1 MTPSS
6 SSYRSRRLHLRD
18 GREVSLRA
26 VVANDAAEIIQAFER
41 LSADSRYHRFMQHKK
56 QLNPAALERGVHP
69 QPGRDFALLATI
81 PAADGIDIVGGA
93 QYVRAEENNASTCE
107 FAITVAEDWRG
118 SGLATGLL
126 ASLVRRAPRDGYTT
140 MEGSVIAE
148 NTPMLALARKLGF
161 QVEPVPEDGTVVRV
175 KRALKPAKRPPVPVN
190 PAANTAATPPPSD
203 Q

>member
-1 MTPSS
+1 MTIST
-6 SSYRSRRLHLRD
+6 SYRPRRLRLRD

-26 VVANDAAEIIQAFER
+26 VLASDAAEIIQAFER
-41 LSADSRYHRFMQHKK
+41 LSADSRYNRFMQHKK

-81 PAADGIDIVGGA
+81 PAADGIDIVGAA
-93 QYVRAEENNASTCE
+93 QYVRANENNASTCE

-118 SGLATGLL
+118 SGLATELL
-126 ASLVRRAPRDGYTT
+126 ARLVRRAPRDGYTT

-148 NTPMLALARKLGF
+148 NSPMLALARKLGF
-161 QVEPVPEDGTVVRV
+161 QVEPVPEDATVVRV
-175 KRALKPAKRPPVPVN
+175 QRALKREKLPPLPGKL
-190 PAANTAATPPPSD
+190 AINTAATPPPSD